1 MIEKYVL
8 NNRIDGWS
16 GLSPTRKKELIEQA
30 RYNLYADRKRSAK
43 RLLLPFLLLLA
54 AGLLIV
60 ALVLIN
66 HYYFGA
72 SVGLYFGGLLLILIA
87 LAEGVALARTM
98 PLIDEIKKC
107 MAAQR

>member
-1 MIEKYVL
+1 MIQEYAL

-30 RYNLYADRKRSAK
+30 RYNFYADRKRSAVS
-43 RLLLPFLLLLA
+43 LLLPFLLLLL

-60 ALVLIN
+60 ALVVTN
-66 HYYFGA
+66 QYYFDA
-72 SVGLYFGGLLLILIA
+72 SRSVYFGGLLLILIA

-98 PLIDEIKKC
+98 PLIDEIRKC
-107 MAAQR
+107 LAAQR

>member
-16 GLSPTRKKELIEQA
+16 GLSPARKKELIEQA
-30 RYNLYADRKRSAK
+30 RYNFYADRKRSAK
-43 RLLLPFLLLLA
+43 TMLLPFLLLLA

-66 HYYFGA
+66 QYYFGA
-72 SVGLYFGGLLLILIA
+72 SRGLYFGGLLLILVA
-87 LAEGVALARTM
+87 LAEGVALARTAPM
-98 PLIDEIKKC
+98 IDEIKKC